1 VSVPLLAG
9 LAAAVEFIKGI
20 GLEAVWERALHL
32 ARYATARL
40 GHIPD
45 IRLASPEKEEAVAS
59 GLVSFS
65 LPGVPPE
72 VVTACLWERG
82 RIVARTV
89 PDASCTRLS
98 LHVFNTETEVDAV
111 AAIVEDLARTGAPE
125 SELPSACL
133 ESQVMA
139 DL

>member
-1 VSVPLLAG
+1 
-9 LAAAVEFIKGI
+9 VEFIQRI

-125 SELPSACL
+125 GELPSACL
-133 ESQVMA
+133 ESQMMV